1 MALPRKGTILM
12 PSGTA
17 VDPGRKH
24 LFVVC
29 TDPCTACEQV
39 IVPILTF
46 TNTLCDQTCVI
57 SAKEHEFIKHKSYVS
72 YRHSSIRLSAALML
86 GVEEGI
92 FKPQEDMNGQ
102 TFLRVFKGL
111 SASNQT
117 PRKVKAYLLRL
128 VPPA

>member
-72 YRHSSIRLSAALML
+72 AIGTPAFVFQRRLCW
-86 GVEEGI
+86 V
-92 FKPQEDMNGQ
+92 
-102 TFLRVFKGL
+102 LRRVYL
-111 SASNQT
+111 SL
-117 PRKVKAYLLRL
+117 KKI
-128 VPPA
+128 